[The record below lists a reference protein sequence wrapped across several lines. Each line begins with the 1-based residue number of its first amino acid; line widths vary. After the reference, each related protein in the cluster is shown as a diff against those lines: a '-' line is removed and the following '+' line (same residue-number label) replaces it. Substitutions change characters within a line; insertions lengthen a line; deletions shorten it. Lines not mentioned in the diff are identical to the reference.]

1 MRAVVLGATGY
12 TGQVLLSLLLDHP
25 QITEI
30 VPVSS
35 SRAGEPVAQVLPKL
49 STPFDTPDGQGW
61 EPFSATGGL
70 LATIAEAAGADA
82 DVVFSCLPHLTSA
95 ELLDPFY
102 GKAVVI
108 DLSADFR
115 IPDPGR
121 FRAGYGQAPP
131 REHLI
136 DGAVYGLTELARKA
150 LPASDLI
157 ANPGCYPTGIL
168 LALLPLVSRGIVGT
182 PVVANAM
189 SGVTGAG
196 KKVQE
201 PFLFTEVDESTKAY
215 SPGTSHRH
223 WYEMDYYLAEAT
235 AEATGEAAR
244 TAAGPGS
251 QADGS
256 KGEPSGSAN
265 APRGDAGGGADDNGR
280 PASGGFLFLPHL
292 VPMRRG
298 IAASIVATA
307 RAGVTN
313 SDIAGTYGEAYEGSP
328 FVRVN
333 PARIPT
339 TADVVGSNRCDI
351 SWRIEGNSVLLFS
364 CIDNLL
370 KGAAGQAVQNM
381 NVRFGLDEAAG
392 LPRRASV

>member
-12 TGQVLLSLLLDHP
+12 TGQVLISLLLDHP
-25 QITEI
+25 DVTEI

-35 SRAGEPVAQVLPKL
+35 SRAGEPVARVLPKISQASASVIDGGPAADGANANAAWDAFA
-49 STPFDTPDGQGW
+49 STKGC
-61 EPFSATGGL
+61 L
-70 LATIAEAAGADA
+70 VTIEEAASEKA

-95 ELLDPFY
+95 ELLTPFY
-102 GKAVVI
+102 GTAVII

-115 IPDPGR
+115 IPDAER

-131 REHLI
+131 REDLL
-136 DGAVYGLTELARKA
+136 GRSVYGLSELAREA
-150 LPASDLI
+150 VRGADII

-182 PVVANAM
+182 PAVANAM

-201 PFLFTEVDESTKAY
+201 GFLFTEVDESTKAY
-215 SPGTSHRH
+215 SPGKSHRH
-223 WYEMDYYLAEAT
+223 WYEMDHYLQQAQLAG
-235 AEATGEAAR
+235 AAAPGDGAGDLRAGAASTG
-244 TAAGPGS
+244 
-251 QADGS
+251 
-256 KGEPSGSAN
+256 N
-265 APRGDAGGGADDNGR
+265 
-280 PASGGFLFLPHL
+280 FLFLPHL

-298 IAASIVATA
+298 IAASIVTKAKSG
-307 RAGVTN
+307 AGD
-313 SDIAGTYGEAYEGSP
+313 SEIAAAYDQAYGGAP
-328 FVRVN
+328 FIRVN
-333 PARIPT
+333 PAHIPT

-351 SWRIEGNSVLLFS
+351 SWRIEGDSVLLFS

-381 NVRFGLDEAAG
+381 NLRFGLGETAG
-392 LPRRASV
+392 LPRRAAV

>member
-12 TGQVLLSLLLDHP
+12 TGQVLISLLLDHP
-25 QITEI
+25 DVTEI

-35 SRAGEPVAQVLPKL
+35 SRAGEPVAQVLPKI
-49 STPFDTPDGQGW
+49 STSSASVIASGLAADGAAW
-61 EPFSATGGL
+61 SAFASTGGCL
-70 LATIAEAAGADA
+70 VTVDEAASEKA

-95 ELLDPFY
+95 ELLEPFY
-102 GKAVVI
+102 GKAVII

-115 IPDPGR
+115 IPHVER

-131 REHLI
+131 RADLL
-136 DGAVYGLTELARKA
+136 GQSVYGLTELAREA
-150 LPASDLI
+150 VRGADLI

-182 PVVANAM
+182 PAVANAM

-201 PFLFTEVDESTKAY
+201 GFLFTEVDESAKAY
-215 SPGTSHRH
+215 SPGRTHRH
-223 WYEMDYYLAEAT
+223 WYEMDHYLQEAQP
-235 AEATGEAAR
+235 GGDAAAGG
-244 TAAGPGS
+244 TAAGGGPT
-251 QADGS
+251 
-256 KGEPSGSAN
+256 SG
-265 APRGDAGGGADDNGR
+265 D
-280 PASGGFLFLPHL
+280 FLFLPHL

-298 IAASIVATA
+298 IAASIVTTAKGRVGDSAIATA
-307 RAGVTN
+307 Y
-313 SDIAGTYGEAYEGSP
+313 DEAYGGAP
-328 FVRVN
+328 FIRVN
-333 PARIPT
+333 PAHIPT

-351 SWRIEGNSVLLFS
+351 SWRIEGDSVLLFS

-381 NVRFGLDEAAG
+381 NLRFGLDETAG
-392 LPRRASV
+392 LPRRAAV

>member
-1 MRAVVLGATGY
+1 MRTVVLGATGY
-12 TGQVLLSLLLDHP
+12 TGQVLLSLLLEHP
-25 QITEI
+25 DVTEI

-35 SRAGEPVAQVLPKL
+35 SHSGEPVATVLPKI
-49 STPFDTPDGQGW
+49 STATAETGGGDDPGAGW
-61 EPFSATGGL
+61 GAFSATKGR
-70 LATIAEAAGADA
+70 LATIEDAASVAT
-82 DVVFSCLPHLTSA
+82 DVVFSCLPHLKSA
-95 ELLDPFY
+95 ELLAPFF
-102 GKAVVI
+102 GKAVIV

-115 IPDPGR
+115 IPDAER

-131 REHLI
+131 REDLLE
-136 DGAVYGLTELARKA
+136 GAVYGLTELAREA
-150 LPASDLI
+150 IPGSDLI

-168 LALLPLVSRGIVGT
+168 LALLPLLSRGIIGT
-182 PVVANAM
+182 PAVAHAM

-223 WYEMDYYLAEAT
+223 WYEMDYYLRHASSPAGT
-235 AEATGEAAR
+235 PRGAGAGAGAG
-244 TAAGPGS
+244 TAAAGS
-251 QADGS
+251 
-256 KGEPSGSAN
+256 
-265 APRGDAGGGADDNGR
+265 
-280 PASGGFLFLPHL
+280 FLFLPHL

-298 IAASIVATA
+298 IAASIVTTA
-307 RAGVTN
+307 KNCGGDG
-313 SDIAGTYGEAYEGSP
+313 DIAAAYEEAYGGSP
-328 FVRVN
+328 FIRIN
-333 PARIPT
+333 PSRIPT

-351 SWRIEGNSVLLFS
+351 SWRIEGESVLLFS

-381 NVRFGLDEAAG
+381 NLRFGLDEVTG